1 MALVISGERS
11 GVGKTTVTLALLAA
25 LSKRR
30 QQVQSFKVG
39 PDYIDPMFHSHI
51 TGRPCRNLDPYL
63 TSPDYVRQ
71 TFHHHSQTAPYSLI
85 EGVMGLFDG
94 AVDPPGFG
102 STADIAKLL
111 NLPVLLILNCASL
124 SQSIAALAHG
134 YSQLDPDLHIAGLVL
149 NRVGSDRHLQMLT
162 EALAPLNLPILGV
175 LRRTDGISLP
185 DRHLGLVPAGELPHL
200 RETLDKLAD
209 LGNRCF
215 DWDRLLPLLETPV
228 QTTTPLFPAATPK
241 LSIAI
246 AQDPAF
252 NFYYAD
258 NLDLLRSL
266 GAELIPWSPL
276 RDRQIPLAAKGLYL
290 GGGFPEMFAEAL
302 AENYG
307 ARSSVAEWIRA
318 RKPLYAE
325 CGGLM
330 YLTESITTF
339 EGATYAM
346 VGSLPTHTLMGK
358 GLSLGYRTTTARETT
373 VLVQQG
379 ETLRGHEFHRSHLSQ
394 NSTSPIYHLNNSPEG
409 WSLPGLHASYLHMHW
424 GSRPDLPN
432 RFIQACLDYQ
442 PI

>member
-25 LSKRR
+25 LAKRR
-30 QQVQSFKVG
+30 QSVQSFKIG

-63 TSPDYVRQ
+63 TSPDYLRQ
-71 TFHHHSQTAPYSLI
+71 TFQHFSTTAPYSLI

-94 AVDPPGFG
+94 AVEPPGYG
-102 STADIAKLL
+102 STAHIAKLL
-111 NLPVLLILNCASL
+111 NLPILLILNCASL
-124 SQSIAALAHG
+124 SQSIAALAYG

-162 EALAPLNLPILGV
+162 EALTPLNLPILGV
-175 LRRTDGISLP
+175 LRRTDSIQLP
-185 DRHLGLVPAGELPHL
+185 DRHLGLVPASELPHL
-200 RETLDKLAD
+200 RTTLDRLAD
-209 LGNRCF
+209 LGERCF
-215 DWDRLLPLLETPV
+215 DWDRLLPLLQNPITP
-228 QTTTPLFPAATPK
+228 TTPLFPVTPPK

-258 NLDLLRSL
+258 NLDLLRGL

-276 RDRQIPLAAKGLYL
+276 RDASIPQAAKGLYL
-290 GGGFPEMFAEAL
+290 GGGFPEMFASEL
-302 AENYG
+302 AANYG
-307 ARSSVAEWIRA
+307 ARSSVAEWVRQG
-318 RKPLYAE
+318 KPVYAE

-330 YLTESITTF
+330 YLTDSITTF

-346 VGSLPTHTLMGK
+346 VGAIPTQTHMGK
-358 GLSLGYRTTTARETT
+358 RLTLGYRTTTARETT
-373 VLVQQG
+373 VLVRKG
-379 ETLRGHEFHRSHLSQ
+379 DTLRGHEFHRSTLSQ
-394 NSTSPIYHLNNSPEG
+394 SPHCPIYHLNDSPEG
-409 WSLPGLHASYLHMHW
+409 WFGPGLHASYLHMHW
-424 GSRPDLPN
+424 GDRPDLPS